1 MLKRR
6 KMKAG
11 LAAVL
16 LAALLASGCGSGE
29 APEDNME
36 KTEQVSETLQEQE
49 AGDKEEAS
57 ETGDET
63 DAEKVEGEGNAAEED
78 FEEAL
83 LKLEEEE
90 KALVPVELSMEDNY
104 RTYYEVFVYSF
115 FDGNGDGIGDLKGLT
130 DQLDYIND
138 GDPAT
143 TEDLGCTGIWLMPIM
158 PSPSYH
164 KYDVTDYYEIDPE
177 YGTMEDFDAF
187 MEECNKRGIKV
198 ILDLVLN
205 HSSSEHP
212 WFQEACKYLVELG
225 DGSPSIEECP
235 YVDYYH
241 FAKEAQTGYSQV
253 PGSDVWYYEAQF
265 YEGMPD
271 LNLYNEELREEIGK
285 IVDFWF
291 AKGVGGFRLD
301 AAKEYETGV
310 DSANIEILT
319 WFTQLVKEKKKD
331 AYLVAEVW
339 MDIAT
344 YSQYYD
350 SGIDSVFNFA
360 FADAEGLIANV
371 VKGSSPASSYG
382 KSLENIQGM
391 FREHNPAYIDAPF
404 YTNHDLARSAGY
416 YSGET
421 AQSQTKIAGA
431 MNLLMS
437 GNAFVYY
444 GEELGMKGSGKDEN
458 KRAPMYFFDDKNAPG
473 MCKGPGDMD
482 SVKMKY
488 GSLEEQRQ
496 DPYSVYHYYKKA
508 IRLRNAFTEIRKGKV
523 TDLPELASDTVSA
536 FSKNWNGETVY
547 IFCNTS
553 PNPRNLY
560 IAEIASKVD
569 GIAGALYVDEKEG
582 SLEGNVLSVPG
593 YGVMVLK

>member
-1 MLKRR
+1 
-6 KMKAG
+6 MKAG
-11 LAAVL
+11 LAAILLAVL
-16 LAALLASGCGSGE
+16 LAVGCSSGK
-29 APEDNME
+29 APEDNLAG
-36 KTEQVSETLQEQE
+36 TEQVEETVPEQE
-49 AGDKEEAS
+49 ARDIEEAA
-57 ETGDET
+57 ETDDGT
-63 DAEKVEGEGNAAEED
+63 DAEKVEDEESGAAEN

-83 LKLEEEE
+83 SKLEEQE

-143 TEDLGCTGIWLMPIM
+143 CDDLGCTGIWLMPIM

-187 MEECNKRGIKV
+187 MEACDKRGIKV

-205 HSSSEHP
+205 HTSWEHP
-212 WFQEACKYLVELG
+212 WFMEACDYLVQLG
-225 DGSPSIEECP
+225 DGTPFAEECP

-241 FAKEAQTGYSQV
+241 FTKEAQNGYSQV

-271 LNLYNEELREEIGK
+271 LNLYNEGVRKEIEK

-301 AAKEYETGV
+301 AAKEFETGV

-319 WFTQLVKEKKKD
+319 WFTQMVKEKKQD

-339 MDIAT
+339 SDIST

-360 FADAEGLIANV
+360 FADTEGLIANV

-391 FREHNPAYIDAPF
+391 FREHNPDYIDAPF

-416 YSGET
+416 YSGENS
-421 AQSQTKIAGA
+421 QSQTKIAGA

-458 KRAPMYFFDDKNAPG
+458 KRAPMYFSEDKNAPG
-473 MCKGPGDMD
+473 MCKGPLGMD
-482 SVKMKY
+482 SLKMKY

-508 IRLRNAFTEIRKGKV
+508 IRLRNAFPEIVKGKV
-523 TDLPELASDTVSA
+523 TDLPEHGNNTVSA
-536 FSKNWNGETVY
+536 FSKSWNGETVY

-560 IAEIASKVD
+560 ISEITSKVE
-569 GIAGALYVDEKEG
+569 GIAGALYVDEKEAAL
-582 SLEGNVLSVPG
+582 SGNVLTLPG
-593 YGVMVLK
+593 YSVVVLK

>member
-11 LAAVL
+11 LAAILLAVL
-16 LAALLASGCGSGE
+16 LAVGCSSGK
-29 APEDNME
+29 APEDNLAG
-36 KTEQVSETLQEQE
+36 TEQVEETVPEQE
-49 AGDKEEAS
+49 AGDIEEAA
-57 ETGDET
+57 ETDDGT
-63 DAEKVEGEGNAAEED
+63 DAEKVEDEESGAAEN

-83 LKLEEEE
+83 SKLEEQE

-143 TEDLGCTGIWLMPIM
+143 CDDLGCTGIWLMPIM

-187 MEECNKRGIKV
+187 MEACDKRGIKV

-205 HSSSEHP
+205 HTSWEHP
-212 WFQEACKYLVELG
+212 WFMEACDYLVQLG
-225 DGSPSIEECP
+225 DGTPSAEECP

-241 FAKEAQTGYSQV
+241 FTKEAQNSYSQV

-271 LNLYNEELREEIGK
+271 LNLYNEEVRKEIEK

-301 AAKEYETGV
+301 AAKEFETGV

-319 WFTQLVKEKKKD
+319 WFTQMVKEKKQD

-339 MDIAT
+339 SDIST

-360 FADAEGLIANV
+360 FADTEGLIANV

-391 FREHNPAYIDAPF
+391 FREHNPDYIDAPF

-416 YSGET
+416 YSGENS
-421 AQSQTKIAGA
+421 QSQTKIAGA

-458 KRAPMYFFDDKNAPG
+458 KRAPMYFSEDKNAPG
-473 MCKGPGDMD
+473 MCKGPLGMD
-482 SVKMKY
+482 SLKMKY

-508 IRLRNAFTEIRKGKV
+508 IRLRNAFPEIVKGKV
-523 TDLPELASDTVSA
+523 TDLPEHGNNTVSA
-536 FSKNWNGETVY
+536 FSKSWNGETVY
-547 IFCNTS
+547 IFFNTS

-560 IAEIASKVD
+560 VSEITSKVE
-569 GIAGALYVDEKEG
+569 GIAGALYVDEKEAAL
-582 SLEGNVLSVPG
+582 SGNVLTLPG
-593 YGVMVLK
+593 YSVVVLK

>member
-1 MLKRR
+1 MLKIRQIR
-6 KMKAG
+6 TG
-11 LAAVL
+11 LTALLL
-16 LAALLASGCGSGE
+16 LALLSAGCGSKEAAKGE
-29 APEDNME
+29 VQHAAG
-36 KTEQVSETLQEQE
+36 KTEQTELTAPEQSSED
-49 AGDKEEAS
+49 AWEEAS
-57 ETGDET
+57 KT
-63 DAEKVEGEGNAAEED
+63 D
-78 FEEAL
+78 EEAGAKEETL
-83 LKLEEEE
+83 SKLAEQE
-90 KALVPVELSMEDNY
+90 KALVPVQISMEDNY

-115 FDGNGDGIGDLKGLT
+115 CDANGDGIGDLKGLT

-164 KYDVTDYYEIDPE
+164 KYDVTDYYGIDPE
-177 YGTMEDFDAF
+177 YGTMEDFETF
-187 MEECNKRGIKV
+187 MEACDERGIKV

-205 HSSSEHP
+205 HSSWEHP
-212 WFQEACKYLVELG
+212 WFQEACRYLVELG
-225 DGSPSIEECP
+225 DGTPSLEECP

-241 FAKEAQTGYSQV
+241 FTKEPKESGYNQV

-271 LNLYNEELREEIGK
+271 LNLYSEEVRGEIEK
-285 IVDFWF
+285 VVDFWF

-319 WFTQLVKEKKKD
+319 WFTDMVKGKKQD

-339 MDIAT
+339 TDMTT

-350 SGIDSVFNFA
+350 SGIDSIFDFG
-360 FADAEGLIANV
+360 FADSEGIIANV
-371 VKGSSPASSYG
+371 VKGSTPASSYG
-382 KSLENIQGM
+382 KSLQNIQELFGA
-391 FREHNPAYIDAPF
+391 HNPDYIDAPF
-404 YTNHDLARSAGY
+404 YTNHDVARSAGY
-416 YSGET
+416 YAGENS
-421 AQSQTKIAGA
+421 QSQTKIAGA
-431 MNLLMS
+431 LNLLMS

-458 KRAPMYFFDDKNAPG
+458 KRAPMYFTEDKDAPG
-473 MCKGPGDMD
+473 MCKGPANMD
-482 SVKMKY
+482 SIKMKY

-496 DPYSVYHYYKKA
+496 DPYSIYHYFRKA
-508 IRLRNAFTEIRKGKV
+508 IRLRNAFPEIAKGKV
-523 TDLPELASDTVSA
+523 TDLPEHGNDTVSA
-536 FSKNWNGETVY
+536 FSKSWNGEMVY

-553 PNPRNLY
+553 PNPRNIY
-560 IAEIASKVD
+560 IPEIASKVD

-582 SLEGNVLSVPG
+582 TLERNTLSVPG
-593 YGVMVLK
+593 YGVVVLK